1 MEFKT
6 DTWKCVKCR
15 ASLVLPSHSKIW
27 EKQGFVHVFTFQC
40 QDCGEKYESA
50 GGTLK
55 PIRVGRDEISETEAI
70 VEVERIVAFGR
81 VCPDCG
87 GPTTQGGAG
96 QVCNWCYKE
105 YKIVNG
111 ELTPSFPPPKPK
123 PAMRQ
128 FYAVQ

>member
-1 MEFKT
+1 M
-6 DTWKCVKCR
+6 
-15 ASLVLPSHSKIW
+15 VLQSHSKIW

-50 GGTLK
+50 DGTLT
-55 PIRVGRDEISETEAI
+55 PIRVGRDETSETEAI
-70 VEVERIVAFGR
+70 LRVERLVASGR

-87 GPTTQGGAG
+87 GPTKEGGAG
-96 QVCNWCYKE
+96 RVCDWCYKE
-105 YKIVNG
+105 YKIVHG

-123 PAMRQ
+123 PGMRQ